1 VFQFDDKAIYILFF
15 LQAFNTYLITVILF
29 FIILLDMKNLNIALI
44 QADLYWE
51 NTNKNL
57 EHFAEKIA
65 KVNSKVDLFI
75 LPEMFST
82 GFSMNAEML
91 AESPNGLT
99 LKWMQ
104 GIAKEKSAAIT
115 GSVIIEE
122 DGKYFNRLYFVFPDS
137 TYKVYDKHH
146 TFTLAKENETYTAGK
161 ERLIV
166 EYKGWKICPLIC
178 YDLRFPVWARNTVD
192 YDLLIYVA
200 NWPKTR
206 IQAWDILLQARAI
219 ENMTYCVGVNRT
231 GLDGNNY
238 EYTGH
243 SAVYDSLGQAMFDH
257 KLETEFT
264 KVITLEK
271 EHLTESRNKL
281 KFLQDRD
288 KFTLD

>member
-1 VFQFDDKAIYILFF
+1 
-15 LQAFNTYLITVILF
+15 
-29 FIILLDMKNLNIALI
+29 MKNLNIALI

-51 NTNKNL
+51 NSNQNL

-65 KVNSKVDLFI
+65 KINSKVDLFI

-82 GFSMNAEML
+82 GFSMNAEKL
-91 AESPNGLT
+91 AEPPNGLT

-104 GIAKEKSAAIT
+104 RIANEKSAAIT

-206 IQAWDILLQARAI
+206 IQAWDTLLQARAI
-219 ENMTYCVGVNRT
+219 ENMTYCAGVNRT

-257 KLETEFT
+257 ELEAEFT
-264 KVITLEK
+264 KVITLDK
-271 EHLTESRNKL
+271 DHLTETRSKL